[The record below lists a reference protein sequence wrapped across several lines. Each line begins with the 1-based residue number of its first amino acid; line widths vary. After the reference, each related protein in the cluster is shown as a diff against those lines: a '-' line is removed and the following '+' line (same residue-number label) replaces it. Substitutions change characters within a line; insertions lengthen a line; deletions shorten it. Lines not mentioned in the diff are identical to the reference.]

1 MSKLLHITSVHDVT
15 ADDRFPRHVT
25 SPPLNSP
32 FFVCVRARA
41 RVLGFL
47 FCWEVTEGLIKKA
60 GNSSILKKAPV
71 QP

>member
-32 FFVCVRARA
+32 FFVCVRAC
-41 RVLGFL
+41 VLGFL